1 MEIIMFRLFFA
12 IARAITAG
20 KTNIIIHVNY
30 SNSIAIVPLTVY
42 TIACIVLLPT
52 ITGMLNL

>member
-1 MEIIMFRLFFA
+1 MFRLFFA